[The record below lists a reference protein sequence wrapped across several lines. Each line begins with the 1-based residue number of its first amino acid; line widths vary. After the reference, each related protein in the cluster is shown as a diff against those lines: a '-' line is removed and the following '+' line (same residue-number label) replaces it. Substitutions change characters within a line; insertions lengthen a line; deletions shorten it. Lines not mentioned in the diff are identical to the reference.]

1 MCVGDHHRLGGG
13 AEVGLRCGAGA
24 RGEVPPDAATLA
36 LALMNTHIYHSTTF
50 NVNIIDSINLL
61 ISTVLPVD

>member
-13 AEVGLRCGAGA
+13 AEVGLRCAAGA

-36 LALMNTHIYHSTTF
+36 LALMNTHIYHSTTLM
-50 NVNIIDSINLL
+50 SI
-61 ISTVLPVD
+61 